1 MAITKLMHMKEGSPE
16 KPYDHLEN
24 AIYYILDEE
33 KTDYGRL
40 VGGNSG
46 TGAGEVLNN
55 FLDTKEAFGK
65 PDGRQG
71 YHFVIS
77 FAKGETDEAT
87 AYEVVREFC
96 EEYLGDDYDYVFA
109 IHNDKEHKHAHI
121 IFNSVS
127 LINGYKYHYKKGD
140 WEKFIQPITDRICV
154 EHNLAPLTFAE
165 ERVGTSYASW
175 AAAKEGKHNWS
186 HIIRADVDFAI
197 QQSSSFEEFQ
207 KALQK
212 MNYKL
217 RFGTSKK
224 HGDYITFKFVSEDGK
239 EHKRRSYNLPAGY
252 SKEEIIQRIKT
263 KAGSRSYEEI
273 MQRLEEKTVGYLKSG
288 ISKSMRTYTRL
299 YQAASYYKLPN
310 PYAVPAHR
318 VRKDMLRIDRLLEEC
333 RYLKDN
339 QIQSRESVEKRLERL
354 TKEQELLLAK
364 RKALYQIQT
373 QVGEEQLAAMERYGE
388 LQKAMTLAER
398 EGSDRF
404 EAIEDQMTEME
415 KLFPHDLLEVKN
427 RIEAY
432 GKELAGIRKE
442 IRILKRILETER
454 DREQPVQEPRI

>member
-1 MAITKLMHMKEGSPE
+1 MAITKLMHMKESPDW
-16 KPYDHLEN
+16 KPKHLWN
-24 AIYYILDEE
+24 AIRYILDPN
-33 KTDYGRL
+33 KTDDGRL

-46 TGAGEVLNN
+46 KKPKEVLDN
-55 FLDTKEAFGK
+55 FLETKEAFRK

-87 AYEVVREFC
+87 AYEVIREFC

-109 IHNDKEHKHAHI
+109 IHNDTAHKHGHI

-127 LINGYKYHYKKGD
+127 RADGYKYHYKKGD
-140 WEKFIQPITDRICV
+140 WEKFIQPITDRICAA
-154 EHNLAPLTFAE
+154 HNLPPLTFAE
-165 ERVGTSYASW
+165 ERTGTSYASW
-175 AAAKEGKHNWS
+175 AAAKEGKYNWS

-197 QQSSSFEEFQ
+197 QQSGTFEEFL
-207 KALQK
+207 KVLQK

-224 HGDYITFKFVSEDGK
+224 HGEYITFKFISEDGK

-263 KAGSRSYEEI
+263 KEGSRSYEEI
-273 MQRLEEKTVGYLKSG
+273 MQKLEEKTASYLKPG
-288 ISKSMRTYTRL
+288 ISKSMRTYARL

-318 VRKDMLRIDRLLEEC
+318 VRKDMLRIDKLLEEC

-339 QIQSRESVEKRLERL
+339 RIQSRESLEKRLERL
-354 TKEQELLLAK
+354 TKEQERLSDK
-364 RKALYQIQT
+364 RKALYQIRT
-373 QVGEEQLAAMERYGE
+373 QVGEGQLAAMERYGE
-388 LQKAMTLAER
+388 LQKAMMQAEQ
-398 EGSDRF
+398 EGSGRF
-404 EAIEDQMTEME
+404 EEIEDQMTEME
-415 KLFPHDLLEVKN
+415 KLFPHDLLEVKS